1 MNCLWLGPSITL
13 DAHRYILLYHYQD
26 RFREIRRTETVS
38 QPQTAKLFCTRAKTR
53 LTSSTRTR
61 TLRGGWT
68 RLRTCTELR
77 VTYGLDKQ
85 KVKTGEPW
93 E

>member
-38 QPQTAKLFCTRAKTR
+38 QPQTACSAHVLKL
-53 LTSSTRTR
+53 
-61 TLRGGWT
+61 
-68 RLRTCTELR
+68 
-77 VTYGLDKQ
+77 
-85 KVKTGEPW
+85 GEPAPRARARS
-93 E
+93 EEVGHAYGPVRNSVSRMV